1 MRPTQGVSFGGR
13 YELQSRIAIG
23 GMGEVWEAT
32 DHVIGRTVAIK
43 ILKDEYMG
51 DPGFLERFRAEARH
65 AALVNHEGIASVFDY
80 GEENGSAFLVMELV
94 PGEALS
100 TILERDGSLSADKT
114 LDIVAQTASALQAAH
129 AAGLVHRDIKP
140 GNLLIT
146 PDGRVKITDFGIAR
160 IADQVPLTATGQVMG
175 TVQYLSPEQA
185 SGHPA
190 SPATDTYSLG
200 IVAYECLAGKRPFTG
215 ESQVA
220 IAMAQINEQPP
231 PLPTTVPVP
240 VQNLVMAMIAKKPAD
255 RPSSS
260 ATVARA
266 ATALRRGDLNSAA
279 IAVPAIATG
288 VGGDDATRILT
299 TNGDDGTTRI
309 LPTTAQVPT
318 EEEAAEGEDAEGKKK
333 KRSPWTWPLIAL
345 IALLVIVLG
354 GTIFALMNQGTP
366 KPDPTTPTTTSAAP
380 SPTPTT
386 PEPEP
391 EPTRINVDSLGLT
404 GLTCDDAMARA
415 KEAGLAPVCETGST
429 AAPSDDLVGTV
440 ESVNPRGD
448 LDPGASI
455 TLTLYADRVQIGA
468 PENAPTISGD
478 PVTGTA
484 VTLNW
489 TNFTC
494 PSGTGNLSGYNVT
507 ITNATFDDGSANRK
521 FDPGTRSAQIT
532 LGAEGLQATAT
543 YTALCSGGGNDQ
555 RESGA
560 SPQMSVT
567 ITPAQ
572 PDDGADG
579 GGEGGDDGEGT
590 EG

>member
-80 GEENGSAFLVMELV
+80 GEENGSAYLVMELV

-100 TILERDGSLSADKT
+100 TILERDGALSADKT

-231 PLPTTVPVP
+231 PLPPTVPIP

-255 RPSSS
+255 RPSSA

-266 ATALRRGDLNSAA
+266 AQALRRGDLNSAA

-288 VGGDDATRILT
+288 GIAGDDDATRMLT
-299 TNGDDGTTRI
+299 ASNDGATRI
-309 LPTTAQVPT
+309 LPTTAQLPT
-318 EEEAAEGEDAEGKKK
+318 EEAVAEEEKKKK
-333 KRSPWTWPLIAL
+333 KRSAWTWPLIAL
-345 IALLVIVLG
+345 IALLIIVLV
-354 GTIFALMNQGTP
+354 GTLWAMFGNRGEDP
-366 KPDPTTPTTTSAAP
+366 KPSDSPTTAQTTPPPSPST
-380 SPTPTT
+380 SPTP
-386 PEPEP
+386 EV
-391 EPTRINVDSLGLT
+391 TRVDVAALNLNGMDCATATATLADAGFTNNV
-404 GLTCDDAMARA
+404 TCADGD
-415 KEAGLAPVCETGST
+415 P
-429 AAPSDDLVGTV
+429 APSDAQVGQVYRVQPTGNVETTTPIALTV
-440 ESVNPRGD
+440 YAARTPLPTPTD
-448 LDPGASI
+448 TP
-455 TLTLYADRVQIGA
+455 TLT
-468 PENAPTISGD
+468 GD
-478 PVTGTA
+478 PVAGSTVTVAWGTG
-484 VTLNW
+484 
-489 TNFTC
+489 FTC
-494 PSGTGNLSGYNVT
+494 PSGTTLSGYVVSLQNGSFVSGGPNFQPTQRNTQVKVGDAVGQQLIVT
-507 ITNATFDDGSANRK
+507 Y
-521 FDPGTRSAQIT
+521 
-532 LGAEGLQATAT
+532 QAM
-543 YTALCSGGGNDQ
+543 CSGGDQ
-555 RESGA
+555 RTSNA
-560 SPQMSVT
+560 SPPLSVT
-567 ITPAQ
+567 ITAP
-572 PDDGADG
+572 
-579 GGEGGDDGEGT
+579 DDGEGDGGGGA

>member
-100 TILERDGSLSADKT
+100 TIIEREGSLSSDKT

-220 IAMAQINEQPP
+220 IAMAQINEQAP
-231 PLPTTVPVP
+231 PLPPTVPIP
-240 VQNLVMAMIAKKPAD
+240 VQNLVMAMIAKKPSD

-266 ATALRRGDLNSAA
+266 AQALRRGDLNSAA

-288 VGGDDATRILT
+288 GIAGDDATRLLT
-299 TNGDDGTTRI
+299 TGDDGTTRI
-309 LPTTAQVPT
+309 LPTTAQVST
-318 EEEAAEGEDAEGKKK
+318 DDEGEGDGEGDEKKKK

-354 GTIFALMNQGTP
+354 GTVFALLNQGSP
-366 KPDPTTPTTTSAAP
+366 EPDPTNSSPTATKSPKPTTS
-380 SPTPTT
+380 
-386 PEPEP
+386 EPVP
-391 EPTRINVDSLGLT
+391 EPTRINVDSLGLV
-404 GLTCDDAMARA
+404 GLSCDEASARA
-415 KEAGLAPVCETGST
+415 SEAGLAPVCETGST
-429 AAPSDDLVGTV
+429 AASSDEQVGTV
-440 ESVNPRGD
+440 ESVNPRGE
-448 LDPGASI
+448 LEQGAAI
-455 TLTLYADRVQIGA
+455 TLTLFGDRVQIGD
-468 PENAPTISGD
+468 PQSAPTISGD
-478 PVTGTA
+478 PVAGGT

-494 PSGTGNLSGYNVT
+494 PSGTGTLSGYNVT
-507 ITNATFDDGSANRK
+507 ITNATFADGSTARA
-521 FDPGTRSAQIT
+521 FDPGTRTADIT
-532 LGAEGLQATAT
+532 LGEGGLQATAT
-543 YTALCSGGGNDQ
+543 YTATCSGDGGQ
-555 RESGA
+555 RESGP
-560 SPQMSVT
+560 SPQMSVA
-567 ITPAQ
+567 ITPEATE
-572 PDDGADG
+572 PPENE
-579 GGEGGDDGEGT
+579 GELPEG
-590 EG
+590 

>member
-80 GEENGSAFLVMELV
+80 GEENGSAYLVMELV

-100 TILERDGSLSADKT
+100 TVLERDGALSADKT
-114 LDIVAQTASALQAAH
+114 LDIVAQTSAALQAAH

-190 SPATDTYSLG
+190 SPATDIYSLG
-200 IVAYECLAGKRPFTG
+200 IVAYESLAGKRPFTG

-220 IAMAQINEQPP
+220 IAMAQINEQAP
-231 PLPTTVPVP
+231 PLPPTVPIP

-255 RPSSS
+255 RPSSA

-266 ATALRRGDLNSAA
+266 AQALRRGDLNSAA

-288 VGGDDATRILT
+288 GVADDATRMMDTSGDDATRILT
-299 TNGDDGTTRI
+299 T
-309 LPTTAQVPT
+309 TAALET
-318 EEEAAEGEDAEGKKK
+318 EDAVVDEKKK

-345 IALLVIVLG
+345 IVILLLAVG
-354 GTIFALMNQGTP
+354 GTIWALLSG
-366 KPDPTTPTTTSAAP
+366 DPEEEATTPPPTQSQTPTP
-380 SPTPTT
+380 SSTPTPTED
-386 PEPEP
+386 P
-391 EPTRINVDSLGLT
+391 RINVGELGLA
-404 GLTCDDAMARA
+404 GMTCDQAVEAAQAADLDASC
-415 KEAGLAPVCETGST
+415 VTGNTPATS
-429 AAPSDDLVGTV
+429 PEQVGTV
-440 ESVNPRGD
+440 QNVEPTGMVE
-448 LDPGASI
+448 PGTAL
-455 TLTLYADRVQIGA
+455 TLTLFGDVVAVT
-468 PENAPTISGD
+468 APTTEPTLSGD
-478 PVTGTA
+478 AIAGEK

-489 TNFTC
+489 TNYTC
-494 PSGTGNLSGYNVT
+494 PSGVPALSAYEVT
-507 ITNATFDDGSANRK
+507 ITNATFADGTT
-521 FDPGTRSAQIT
+521 TRSFTPAERSAEIT
-532 LGAEGLQATAT
+532 VGADTAGQNVTAT
-543 YTALCSGGGNDQ
+543 YQAFCGAD
-555 RESGA
+555 RPSGA
-560 SPQMSVT
+560 SPQMTVAIQAAPTTAPGNEQSEGD
-567 ITPAQ
+567 AEAGGEA
-572 PDDGADG
+572 DAGADA
-579 GGEGGDDGEGT
+579 EG
-590 EG
+590 